1 MKQTK
6 TILIIDNIEDTVDKS
21 NNDKAIVDFSIMKE
35 NKIVLRFSFEFDYY
49 DDDSTQYYKDMK
61 KLLKEIGEEL

>member
-1 MKQTK
+1 MKETK

-21 NNDKAIVDFSIMKE
+21 NNDKTIVDFSIIKE

-49 DDDSTQYYKDMK
+49 DEFATQYYKDMK